1 MSRRTLRAFWDVH
14 PRAEGPLRTW
24 YALVSKAAWD
34 GPADIRSMFNSADF
48 VADNRVVFNIGGN
61 KFRLVVRVSYE
72 HKRILVKFVGTHA
85 AYDSIDPGI
94 V

>member
-1 MSRRTLRAFWDVH
+1 MARRIFEL
-14 PRAEGPLRTW
+14 
-24 YALVSKAAWD
+24 
-34 GPADIRSMFNSADF
+34 
-48 VADNRVVFNIGGN
+48 NIGGN

-85 AYDSIDPGI
+85 AYDSIDPGT